1 MVANLGSNRIQKR
14 FFLVFLITLFFK
26 LFIAATIPMTG
37 DEALFIVWGR
47 DLAWGYY
54 DHPPMIAWVLALV
67 MELSS
72 SLYAVR
78 MPAVLSNHLIALGLI
93 YLIQRFGGD
102 SDRAYAVGMIY
113 VLLPISVLNVLV
125 TNDTTLMVF
134 LFASLFCY
142 LLSIHSDPKSVDSR
156 LHRYGLASL
165 AGIFVGMAFLS
176 KYLAV
181 IVLIPYVVIS
191 VKEGRWR
198 ELVALLASAF
208 PFALINY
215 LWNMNS
221 CWQNFQFNFVNR
233 LDDKVMP
240 WVGLPMYAAT
250 LLYLFTPWLVYFL
263 WKNRKA
269 IAGYFPL
276 AVIAFVP
283 IFLFALLSLRQLIGL
298 HWIPILI
305 PAVML
310 LLGLTASQPQLTKSI
325 RWNTLFAAP
334 HAILI
339 LVLILAPISTWQG
352 LKIYDKFSLLKYS
365 NAVSQAVV
373 SDMPEGATLMTKGY
387 STSAIFAYYL
397 DQAVPVFGVGSKF
410 GRHDDLNTDF
420 QALDGKAIRIFD
432 NSPIN
437 LNDFSPY
444 FADIKPGSFTYLGVQ
459 YWYVD
464 GSGFQYESYR
474 TGVLQKIA
482 DRFYQIPDFLPVG
495 QCRFLEHYA
504 LR

>member
-1 MVANLGSNRIQKR
+1 MVANAGSNPIQKR
-14 FFLVFLITLFFK
+14 FLLVFWITLLFK

-37 DEALFIVWGR
+37 DEALFIVWAR

-54 DHPPMIAWVLALV
+54 DHPPMIGWTLALV
-67 MELSS
+67 MEVSS
-72 SLYAVR
+72 SLSAVR
-78 MPAVLSNHLIALGLI
+78 MPAVLSNHLIAIGLI

-102 SDRAYAVGMIY
+102 SERAYLIGMAY

-125 TNDTTLMVF
+125 TNDTTLLLF
-134 LFASLFCY
+134 LFASLFCF
-142 LLSIHSDPKSVDSR
+142 LLSVQRDSKSANSS

-165 AGIFVGMAFLS
+165 AGVFVGMAFLS

-191 VKEGRWR
+191 VKEGRWK
-198 ELVALLASAF
+198 ELLALLASAF
-208 PFALINY
+208 PFALINF

-233 LDDKVMP
+233 LEDKVMP
-240 WVGLPMYAAT
+240 WVGLPTYVAM

-269 IAGYFPL
+269 ITGYFP
-276 AVIAFVP
+276 IAAMAFIP
-283 IFLFALLSLRQLIGL
+283 ICLFALLSLRQLIGL

-310 LLGLTASQPQLTKSI
+310 LLGLTASQLQLTKSI
-325 RWNTLFAAP
+325 RWNAYFTAP
-334 HAILI
+334 HAMLI
-339 LVLILAPISTWQG
+339 LVLILAPMSTWQG

-365 NAVSQAVV
+365 DAVSQVAV
-373 SDMPEGATLMTKGY
+373 SDMPQGATLMTKGY

-397 DQAVPVFGVGSKF
+397 DQQVPVFGVGSKF

-420 QALDGKAIRIFD
+420 KALDGKSIRIFD

-437 LNDFSPY
+437 VNDFSPY
-444 FADIKPGSFTYLGVQ
+444 FADVKQSSFTYRGVQ
-459 YWYVD
+459 YWVVD
-464 GSGFQYESYR
+464 GSGFNYEKYR

-482 DRFYQIPDFLPVG
+482 DRFYQIPDFLPAG
-495 QCRFLEHYA
+495 QCHFLKHYA

>member
-1 MVANLGSNRIQKR
+1 MAAKLGSNPIQKR
-14 FFLVFLITLFFK
+14 FLLVFLITLFFK
-26 LFIAATIPMTG
+26 LFIAATIPITG
-37 DEALFIVWGR
+37 DEALFIVWAR

-54 DHPPMIAWVLALV
+54 DHPPMIGWALALV
-67 MELSS
+67 MEVSS
-72 SLYAVR
+72 SLSAVR

-102 SDRAYAVGMIY
+102 SERAYLIGMAY

-125 TNDTTLMVF
+125 TNDTTLLVF
-134 LFASLFCY
+134 LFASLFCF
-142 LLSIHSDPKSVDSR
+142 LLSLLGDSKSANSS

-165 AGIFVGMAFLS
+165 AGVFVGMAFLS

-208 PFALINY
+208 PFALINF

-263 WKNRKA
+263 WKNRKI
-269 IAGYFPL
+269 IAGYFP
-276 AVIAFVP
+276 IATMAFIP
-283 IFLFALLSLRQLIGL
+283 ICLFALLSLRQLIGL

-325 RWNTLFAAP
+325 RWNAYFTAP

-339 LVLILAPISTWQG
+339 LVLILAPMSTWQG

-365 NAVSQAVV
+365 DAVSHAAV
-373 SDMPEGATLMTKGY
+373 SDMPQGATLMTKGY

-397 DQAVPVFGVGSKF
+397 DQEVPVFGVGSKF

-420 QALDGKAIRIFD
+420 QVLDGKAIRIFD

-437 LNDFSPY
+437 LNNFNPY
-444 FADIKPGSFTYLGVQ
+444 FADVKLGSFTYRGVQ
-459 YWYVD
+459 YWVVD
-464 GSGFQYESYR
+464 GSGFQYERYR

-482 DRFYQIPDFLPVG
+482 DRFYQIPDFLPAG
-495 QCRFLEHYA
+495 QCHFLKHYD
-504 LR
+504 LP

>member
-1 MVANLGSNRIQKR
+1 MVANVGSNPIQKR
-14 FFLVFLITLFFK
+14 FLLVFLITLLFK

-37 DEALFIVWGR
+37 DEALFIVWAR

-54 DHPPMIAWVLALV
+54 DHPPMIGWTLALV
-67 MELSS
+67 MEVSS
-72 SLYAVR
+72 SLSAVR

-102 SDRAYAVGMIY
+102 SERAYLVGMIY

-125 TNDTTLMVF
+125 TNDTTLLVF
-134 LFASLFCY
+134 LFASLFCF
-142 LLSIHSDPKSVDSR
+142 LLSLQSDSKSANSS
-156 LHRYGLASL
+156 LHRYMLASL
-165 AGIFVGMAFLS
+165 AGVFVGMAFLS

-191 VKEGRWR
+191 VKEGRWK
-198 ELVALLASAF
+198 ELVVLLASAF
-208 PFALINY
+208 PFALINF
-215 LWNMNS
+215 LWNLNS

-233 LDDKVMP
+233 LEDKVMP
-240 WVGLPMYAAT
+240 WVGLPTYVAM

-269 IAGYFPL
+269 MAGHFPIA
-276 AVIAFVP
+276 AMAFIP
-283 IFLFALLSLRQLIGL
+283 ILLFALLSLRQLIGL

-310 LLGLTASQPQLTKSI
+310 LLGLTASQLQLTKSI
-325 RWNTLFAAP
+325 RWNAYFTAP

-339 LVLILAPISTWQG
+339 LVLILAPMSTWQG

-365 NAVSQAVV
+365 DAVSQVAV
-373 SDMPEGATLMTKGY
+373 SDMPQGATLMTKGY

-397 DQAVPVFGVGSKF
+397 DHKVPVFGVGSKF

-420 QALDGKAIRIFD
+420 KALDGKSIRIFD

-437 LNDFSPY
+437 VNDFSPY
-444 FADIKPGSFTYLGVQ
+444 FADVKQSSFTYRGVQ
-459 YWYVD
+459 YWVVD
-464 GSGFQYESYR
+464 GSSFNYEKYR
-474 TGVLQKIA
+474 AGVLQKIA
-482 DRFYQIPDFLPVG
+482 DRFYQIPDFLPAG
-495 QCRFLEHYA
+495 QCRFLSHYA